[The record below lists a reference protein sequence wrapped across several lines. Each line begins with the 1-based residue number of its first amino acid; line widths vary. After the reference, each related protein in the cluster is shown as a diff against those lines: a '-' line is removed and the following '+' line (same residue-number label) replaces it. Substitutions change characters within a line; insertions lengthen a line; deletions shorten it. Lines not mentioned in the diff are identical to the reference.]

1 MKTFNPWTAAGTLL
15 PGIKVAETISG
26 SSCTAGSSW
35 DVGSPYAW
43 ECGAYFACF
52 APPGRTDVS
61 QVACMSSPW
70 SDAYLLKLTTPLA
83 SSSWGT
89 PTAAELKY
97 PWAVALANGQECV
110 VLHGTGQLL
119 DGLELNTACN
129 EGYVTFPSTGTS
141 PWTVKYVASG
151 SSSPVTVAVTTAYH

>member
-1 MKTFNPWTAAGTLL
+1 MTTFNPWTAAGTLL

-26 SSCTAGSSW
+26 SSCTAGSPW
-35 DVGSPYAW
+35 DPGSRYAW

-52 APPGRTDVS
+52 APPGRTDVT
-61 QVACMSSPW
+61 QVACMSGPW
-70 SDAYLLKLTTPLA
+70 SDAYLLNLTTPLA

-89 PTAAELKY
+89 PTAAELEY

-129 EGYVTFPSTGTS
+129 DGYVTFPSTGTD

-151 SSSPVTVAVTTAYH
+151 SSSPVTVAVTTAYR